1 MKRDDGDKE
10 YAVVVQRGTRQVT
23 MPIIAKNAETAKALA
38 ARLLRRRG
46 GKSTI
51 VAATEK
57 K

>member
-1 MKRDDGDKE
+1 MKDKE
-10 YAVVVQRGTRQVT
+10 FNVVVQRGGKIVT
-23 MPIIAKNAETAKALA
+23 LPIKANNAETAKALA

-51 VAATEK
+51 VGATEK